1 MRHGERSQPLS
12 QLSSSTHRA
21 VWPTHV
27 QGRESKGGMIIREG
41 LAAPIWHCQS
51 NREIDLNWILMRII
65 ANINIA

>member
-21 VWPTHV
+21 VWPAHV